1 MNIRKKVIFAVMALA
16 IPSSWADI
24 PESSVPVA
32 AVSAVK
38 GAWPRAGFIEWDAS
52 GSGKLYEAEFKIN
65 GFEFDVK
72 VTPEGKIVRVKEEI
86 AVSSLPEPVRG
97 RIREADKVTQ
107 GELIRYKVE
116 VMDNLDDYDI
126 LLTPD
131 GTILYIDQ

>member
-38 GAWPRAGFIEWDAS
+38 GAWPRAGF
-52 GSGKLYEAEFKIN
+52 KIN

-72 VTPEGKIVRVKEEI
+72 VTPEGKIVRVNEEI
-86 AVSSLPEPVRG
+86 AVSSLPEPVRAAALKPYPGG

>member
-65 GFEFDVK
+65 GFEF
-72 VTPEGKIVRVKEEI
+72 VRVKEEI
-86 AVSSLPEPVRG
+86 AVSSLPEPVRAAALKPYPGG

>member
-1 MNIRKKVIFAVMALA
+1 MGRQRVRKT
-16 IPSSWADI
+16 
-24 PESSVPVA
+24 
-32 AVSAVK
+32 
-38 GAWPRAGFIEWDAS
+38 
-52 GSGKLYEAEFKIN
+52 
-65 GFEFDVK
+65 FEFDVK

-86 AVSSLPEPVRG
+86 AVSSLPEPVRAAALKPYPGG